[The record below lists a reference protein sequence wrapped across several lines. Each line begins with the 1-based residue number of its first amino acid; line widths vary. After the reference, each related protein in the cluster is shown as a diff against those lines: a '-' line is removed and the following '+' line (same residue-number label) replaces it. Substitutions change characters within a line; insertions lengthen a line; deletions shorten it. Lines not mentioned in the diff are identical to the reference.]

1 MKLYDKK
8 KSFSPRRDVNLAVS
22 VVLFIGVN
30 LNIAA
35 DLKDG
40 FQDPLDTPAI
50 KHSTPQEQPLIGLTK
65 AGDRLVAVGL
75 RGLIIY
81 SDDGTEWAQAEVAVQ
96 SDLLAVHFPS
106 ATHGWAVGH
115 DGVILHSS
123 DAGVTWMKQTDGREA
138 EQMHREYYR
147 TRAKAGEEAA
157 IDALSLI
164 DLNYRSGPSLPYLDV
179 WFEDTLT
186 GFAVGSFG
194 NIAATVDGGK
204 TWLPWFD
211 RIENS
216 EALHLNSIRMIAGE
230 TYIAAERGYI
240 FKLDRAAQRFVPI
253 ETGYAGSFF
262 GITGDENA
270 LLAFGLRGTVYTSSD
285 AGNSWRKVPT
295 PSEATITSGSVSPDA
310 KFVLANNSGQF
321 LVADGQRTNFHLVSP
336 KNYMRFTSLVLSDDG
351 SIVTTGLSGI
361 MSHKL
366 SSLDHAQVQIRN

>member
-1 MKLYDKK
+1 MTSYDKK
-8 KSFSPRRDVNLAVS
+8 TSFSQKRVASFVVS
-22 VVLFIGVN
+22 VALFIGVN

-35 DLKDG
+35 DPRGG

-50 KHSTPQEQPLIGLTK
+50 QQSSPQEQALIGLTK

-81 SDDGTEWAQAEVAVQ
+81 SDDGKEWAQAEVAVQ
-96 SDLLAVHFPS
+96 SDLLAVHFPT

-123 DAGVTWMKQTDGREA
+123 DAGETWIKQTDGREA
-138 EQMHREYYR
+138 EQIHRKFYR
-147 TRAKAGEEAA
+147 ARAEAGEEAA

-179 WFEDTLT
+179 WFEDTLK

-211 RIENS
+211 RIENI
-216 EALHLNSIRMIAGE
+216 EALHLNSIRTIAGE

-240 FKLDRAAQRFVPI
+240 FRLDRAAQRFVPI

-270 LLAFGLRGTVYTSSD
+270 LLAFGLRGTVYASSD
-285 AGNSWRKVPT
+285 AGNSWSRVPT
-295 PSEATITSGSVSPDA
+295 PSESTITAGSVYGNSR
-310 KFVLANNSGQF
+310 FVLANNSGQF
-321 LVADGQRTNFHLVSP
+321 LITNGQRSKFDLVSP
-336 KNYMRFTSLVLSDDG
+336 SNYMRFTSLVLSDDG

-366 SSLDHAQVQIRN
+366 SSLDQAQVQIRN